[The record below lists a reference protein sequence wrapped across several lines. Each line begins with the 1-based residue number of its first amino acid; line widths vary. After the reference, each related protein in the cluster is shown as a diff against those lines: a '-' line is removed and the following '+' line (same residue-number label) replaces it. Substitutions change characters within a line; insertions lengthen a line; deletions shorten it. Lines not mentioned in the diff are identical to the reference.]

1 MQHQILAWGVHHP
14 KCTDPESVEV
24 EVTDASSL
32 PFQAKDLLFQP
43 EELEQLVIQVWKYI
57 VDKH

>member
-1 MQHQILAWGVHHP
+1 M
-14 KCTDPESVEV
+14 EV
-24 EVTDASSL
+24 EVTEASSL
-32 PFQAKDLLFQP
+32 PFEAKDLLFQL